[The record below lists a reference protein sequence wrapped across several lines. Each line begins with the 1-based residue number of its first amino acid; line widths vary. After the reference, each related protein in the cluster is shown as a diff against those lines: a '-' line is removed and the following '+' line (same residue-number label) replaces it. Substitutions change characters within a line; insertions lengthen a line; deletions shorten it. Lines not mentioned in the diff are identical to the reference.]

1 MRRRGLQ
8 RGDHARRCVTVTI
21 WTFGGHPVHPNR
33 WYYGPTHVE
42 ADEEMARK
50 MADAG
55 VPCFGCTP
63 NKLPELI
70 EGVLK
75 KQDLKALAA
84 RIATK
89 KNPNG

>member
-1 MRRRGLQ
+1 
-8 RGDHARRCVTVTI
+8 
-21 WTFGGHPVHPNR
+21 
-33 WYYGPTHVE
+33 
-42 ADEEMARK
+42 
-50 MADAG
+50 

-75 KQDLKALAA
+75 KQDLKAPAT

-89 KNPNG
+89 KEKSGPTEPGK